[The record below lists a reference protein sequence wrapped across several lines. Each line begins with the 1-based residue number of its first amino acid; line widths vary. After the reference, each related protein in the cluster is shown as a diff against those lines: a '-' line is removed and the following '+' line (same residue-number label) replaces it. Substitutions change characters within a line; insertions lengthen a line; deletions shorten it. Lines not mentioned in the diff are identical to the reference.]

1 MLSPRRGA
9 LSPEPPETGGAEPAP
24 RRAAVPGAGRGA
36 VPVQGGCRACRSRGA
51 VQRCFDPGPE
61 APGTRDRQPRGRGG
75 GGPRHRAPLPG
86 GCQRAGYAAA
96 GAEGQAC
103 FIQFLRFWGKLI
115 FNNVT

>member
-9 LSPEPPETGGAEPAP
+9 LSPESPETGGAEPAP

-75 GGPRHRAPLPG
+75 AGG
-86 GCQRAGYAAA
+86 AAA
-96 GAEGQAC
+96 PSPAARRVPAGW
-103 FIQFLRFWGKLI
+103 LRRSWCRGPGVFHSISEVLGKI
-115 FNNVT
+115 NF

>member
-75 GGPRHRAPLPG
+75 GGGGRGTEPRCPEGASGLATPQLVPRA
-86 GCQRAGYAAA
+86 R
-96 GAEGQAC
+96 
-103 FIQFLRFWGKLI
+103 RVS
-115 FNNVT
+115 FNF